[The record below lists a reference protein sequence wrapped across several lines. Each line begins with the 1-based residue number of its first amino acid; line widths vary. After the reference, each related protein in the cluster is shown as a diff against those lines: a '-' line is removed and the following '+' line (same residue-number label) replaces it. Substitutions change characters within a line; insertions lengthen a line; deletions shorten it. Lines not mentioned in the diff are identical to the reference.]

1 MKVIELREDW
11 SPENLTLCER
21 PDPQPTSGQVVVAMK
36 AASINYRDALLVRG
50 GYGSRAGALP
60 LIPLSDGAGEVIAV
74 GEGVEGLAVGDRVV
88 PSFFQSW
95 LSGPA
100 SEARFAGSLGGPL
113 DGVMAERMLL
123 PAAGVVPM
131 PDHLSFAEAAAYPC
145 AGVTAWSAIVRHG
158 AIRPGQTVL
167 VQGTG
172 GVALFALQFA
182 RLAGAEVIAISS
194 TDEKL
199 ERLRELGAA
208 HVINYR
214 TTEKWGRLAAEMAGG
229 DGVDMVVELGGAAT
243 FAQSLR
249 AVRTGGTIALI
260 GVLGGAAPEL
270 NLPPVVMRDLRL
282 QGVTVGSRDDLAA
295 MFAAVARHRSRP
307 VMDRHFAFGELREAL
322 DYLLS
327 GAHVG
332 KVAIDFV

>member
-1 MKVIELREDW
+1 
-11 SPENLTLCER
+11 
-21 PDPQPTSGQVVVAMK
+21 
-36 AASINYRDALLVRG
+36 
-50 GYGSRAGALP
+50 
-60 LIPLSDGAGEVIAV
+60 
-74 GEGVEGLAVGDRVV
+74 VV

-100 SEARFAGSLGGPL
+100 TEARLAGALGGPL

-123 PAAGVVPM
+123 PAAGVVAM
-131 PDHLSFAEAAAYPC
+131 PEHLSFAEAAAYPC
-145 AGVTAWSAIVRHG
+145 AGVTAWSAVFRHG
-158 AIRPGQTVL
+158 AVRPGQSVL
-167 VQGTG
+167 IQGTG

-182 RLAGAEVIAISS
+182 KMAGARVIAISS

-199 ERLRELGAA
+199 ERLRALGAD
-208 HVINYR
+208 HGINYR

-229 DGVDMVVELGGAAT
+229 DGVDLVVELGGGGT

-249 AVRTGGTIALI
+249 AVRTGGAVALI

-270 NLPPVVMRDLRL
+270 NLPLVVMRDLRL

-295 MFAAVARHRSRP
+295 MFDAVGQHRSRP
-307 VMDRHFAFGELREAL
+307 VIDRRFALGDLRQAL
-322 DYLLS
+322 DYLQS

-332 KVAIDFV
+332 KVAIDIDIE